1 MCYFWI
7 HKDSPEP
14 VKRALSLLEYT
25 GIVQIHTKGLRAS
38 GGEVGTRYMVNLGC
52 LFAMEANPLS
62 VSHNIIR
69 NLDVRR
75 YIEFGANSPAY
86 ADIKDSEQT
95 ITDNDLS
102 ESLELQL
109 NKDIKVLN
117 ISNFLKSKLYEVKLN
132 TIKDVLSATEK
143 DIKKAYYVGDK
154 RSRIMKSAALTSI
167 YEYLIG

>member
-1 MCYFWI
+1 M
-7 HKDSPEP
+7 P
-14 VKRALSLLEYT
+14 A
-25 GIVQIHTKGLRAS
+25 AS
-38 GGEVGTRYMVNLGC
+38 ED
-52 LFAMEANPLS
+52 E
-62 VSHNIIR
+62 
-69 NLDVRR
+69 
-75 YIEFGANSPAY
+75 
-86 ADIKDSEQT
+86 
-95 ITDNDLS
+95 TDNDLS

-117 ISNFLKSKLYEVKLN
+117 ISDFLKSKLYEVKLN